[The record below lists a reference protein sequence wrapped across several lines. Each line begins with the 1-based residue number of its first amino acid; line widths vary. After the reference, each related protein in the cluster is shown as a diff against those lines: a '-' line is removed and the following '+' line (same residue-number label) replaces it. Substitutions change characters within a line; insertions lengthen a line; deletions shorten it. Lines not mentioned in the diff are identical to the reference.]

1 VIPITDAV
9 RTRTFPFVNI
19 AIIIACTLVFF
30 YEVSISAAD
39 LDRFFYDYAVVPSE
53 LYDWWKSPSSVGEPL
68 TVFSAAFLH
77 GGWLHL
83 GGNML
88 FLWVF
93 GDNVEDALG
102 HIKYAGFYLIA
113 AAVASATQVAF
124 DTSSVVPVVGAS
136 GAIAGVL
143 AGYLVLYPRATVG
156 IVIPFLFFLG
166 ALPVPAFVL
175 IIFWFLMQLF
185 AGVAEIGNT
194 ATSSGIA
201 VWAHIGGFLA
211 GLAIMLL
218 ARPFIPRRS
227 LSTVR
232 TRGPIKLW

>member
-1 VIPITDAV
+1 VIPVTDAV
-9 RTRTFPFVNI
+9 RTRTFPYVNI
-19 AIIIACTLVFF
+19 AIIVACTLVFI

-39 LDRFFYDYAVVPSE
+39 LDRFLNDYAVIPRD
-53 LYDWWKSPSSVGEPL
+53 LYAWWQSPSGVNEPL
-68 TVFSAAFLH
+68 TAFTAAFLH

-102 HIKYAGFYLIA
+102 HVKYAAFYLVA

-143 AGYLVLYPRATVG
+143 AGYLVLYPRAKVRV
-156 IVIPFLFFLG
+156 VIPVLFFLG
-166 ALPVPAFVL
+166 AWPIPAFVL
-175 IIFWFLMQLF
+175 IIIWFLMQLF

-194 ATSSGIA
+194 AASSGIA

-211 GLAIMLL
+211 GLAIMLV

-227 LSTVR
+227 LSTMR
-232 TRGPIKLW
+232 TRGPVKMW

>member
-1 VIPITDAV
+1 
-9 RTRTFPFVNI
+9 
-19 AIIIACTLVFF
+19 
-30 YEVSISAAD
+30 
-39 LDRFFYDYAVVPSE
+39 
-53 LYDWWKSPSSVGEPL
+53 
-68 TVFSAAFLH
+68 
-77 GGWLHL
+77 
-83 GGNML
+83 ML

-124 DTSSVVPVVGAS
+124 DTSSVVPVVGTS

-166 ALPVPAFVL
+166 PLPVPAFVL

-185 AGVAEIGNT
+185 TGVAEIGNT

-211 GLAIMLL
+211 GLAIMLA

>member
-1 VIPITDAV
+1 MIPVTDAV
-9 RTRTFPFVNI
+9 RARTFPFVNI
-19 AIIIACTLVFF
+19 AIIIASTLVFI
-30 YEVSISAAD
+30 YEVSISAAA
-39 LDRFFYDYAVVPSE
+39 LDRFFFDYAVVPAE
-53 LYDWWKSPSSVGEPL
+53 LYDWWKSPSGVSEPL
-68 TVFSAAFLH
+68 TVSSAAFLH

-102 HIKYAGFYLIA
+102 HFRYAAFYLIA

-124 DTSSVVPVVGAS
+124 DTDSIVPVVGAS

-185 AGVAEIGNT
+185 TGFAEIGNT
-194 ATSSGIA
+194 AASSGIA
-201 VWAHIGGFLA
+201 VWAHIGGFIA
-211 GLAIMLL
+211 GLTIMLA

-227 LSTVR
+227 LSQVR
-232 TRGPIKLW
+232 TRGQVKLW